1 MEKKVEEAVKVREE
15 EEAREQEQ
23 DREQVKVR
31 EEEAGGQRALVER
44 RRVRVDIASVCHV
57 VNERSTNEGSLVL
70 IKNVRSVAPR

>member
-1 MEKKVEEAVKVREE
+1 MEKKVEEVAKVRVE
-15 EEAREQEQ
+15 EEAREQE
-23 DREQVKVR
+23 REQVKVR

>member
-1 MEKKVEEAVKVREE
+1 MEKKVEEVAKVREE
-15 EEAREQEQ
+15 EEA
-23 DREQVKVR
+23 REQVKVR

>member
-1 MEKKVEEAVKVREE
+1 MEKKMEEAAKVREE
-15 EEAREQEQ
+15 EEA
-23 DREQVKVR
+23 REQVKVR

>member
-1 MEKKVEEAVKVREE
+1 MEKKMEEAAKVREE
-15 EEAREQEQ
+15 EEA
-23 DREQVKVR
+23 REQVKVR

-70 IKNVRSVAPR
+70 IRNVRSVAPR